1 MPATVDPLPSW
12 NEAGARQAIVEFVEA
27 VTSADREGYV
37 PPEERVAV
45 FDNDGTLWCE
55 KPMPIE
61 LGFILQRLAAM
72 ADQAPP
78 CATASPGKPPTPR
91 TTSGWATSS
100 PSTTTATTPT

>member
-1 MPATVDPLPSW
+1 MTDPLPSW
-12 NEAGARQAIVEFVEA
+12 NDTATRSAIVEFVES
-27 VTSADREGYV
+27 VTGPAGRGFV

-72 ADQAPP
+72 ADAGPVAARPP
-78 CATASPGKPPTPR
+78 ALEGRLTTR
-91 TTSGWATSS
+91 TTPGWATSS
-100 PSTTTATTPT
+100 PSTTTATTAT